1 MGFCGGW
8 PEKKINLKSNRI
20 SLLNVKHFALPNVG
34 LFNVMVSWGEFF
46 VGIGLIIGCL
56 TTAAVFFGLVMN
68 FMYMFAGALSS
79 NPWMVL
85 LGGII
90 LLTGSNAG
98 KFGLDYVVVPKT

>member
-1 MGFCGGW
+1 
-8 PEKKINLKSNRI
+8 L
-20 SLLNVKHFALPNVG
+20 
-34 LFNVMVSWGEFF
+34 